1 MVGFHLQRCWALS
14 SFPFY
19 SVSRDNTHS
28 VVGATAGIGVDNHC
42 EDRNAHWQ
50 SILGTFKMQP
60 KRLIRIKNPPRQYLQ
75 SWSWGQTIIMQPQGW
90 QSWPQL
96 GTSTLEYWQ
105 TADRLQH
112 HLNIILLKYLEYL
125 WSKYTIVVG
134 FLAKGQEENHL
145 HRIVR
150 DWIKHR
156 TLVRP

>member
-19 SVSRDNTHS
+19 SVSRDTTHS
-28 VVGATAGIGVDNHC
+28 VVRATAGIGVDDDHC

-60 KRLIRIKNPPRQYLQ
+60 KRLIRIKTPPRQYLQ

-96 GTSTLEYWQ
+96 GTSTLENLKIGKPQ
-105 TADRLQH
+105 TGFSTISISFSYP
-112 HLNIILLKYLEYL
+112 NMKYLEYL
-125 WSKYTIVVG
+125 WSKYVIVVG
-134 FLAKGQEENHL
+134 FLAKGQEEDHL
-145 HRIVR
+145 H
-150 DWIKHR
+150 
-156 TLVRP
+156 